1 MVIKQKRT
9 EWILKVNCDK
19 EGIEK
24 ASQIINQG
32 GIVVFPTD
40 TVYGIGCNP
49 YNKDSVR
56 KIYDIKSRDISKPFP
71 VLAYSKEIAERI
83 AFFDEFT
90 KKIVKKFWPGTLT
103 IILKLTDENLK
114 RSLSVTDKIAIRV
127 PNHKCT
133 LELLKKCNFLVGT
146 SANISGHSS
155 FTNPDEC
162 FNNIQKYD
170 IFVDG
175 GIISSKA
182 ESTIIE
188 IENEEIKIIREGSL
202 SYEEILGLW
211 IWSLLVQDILN
222 LKLKKN

>member
-1 MVIKQKRT
+1 MVIKQKRI
-9 EWILKVNCDK
+9 ERVLKVTCNK

-40 TVYGIGCNP
+40 TVYGIGCDP

-56 KIYDIKSRDISKPFP
+56 KIYEIKSRKISKPFP
-71 VLAYSKEIAERI
+71 VLVYSKDIAERI

-90 KKIVKKFWPGTLT
+90 KKIVERFWPGPLT
-103 IILKLTDENLK
+103 VILKLTDENLK
-114 RSLSVTDKIAIRV
+114 ESLNITDKIAIRV

-162 FNNIQKYD
+162 FNNFRKYD
-170 IFVDG
+170 VFVDG
-175 GIISSKA
+175 GIITSKS

-188 IENEEIKIIREGSL
+188 IENEEIKIIREGAL
-202 SYEEILGLW
+202 SHEEILGL
-211 IWSLLVQDILN
+211 
-222 LKLKKN
+222 

>member
-1 MVIKQKRT
+1 M
-9 EWILKVNCDK
+9 KVTCNK

-40 TVYGIGCNP
+40 TVYGIGCDP

-56 KIYDIKSRDISKPFP
+56 KIYEIKSRKISKPFP
-71 VLAYSKEIAERI
+71 VLVYSKDIAERI

-90 KKIVKKFWPGTLT
+90 KKIVERFWPGPLT
-103 IILKLTDENLK
+103 VILRLTDENLK
-114 RSLSVTDKIAIRV
+114 ESLNVTDKIAIRV

-162 FNNIQKYD
+162 FNNFRKYD
-170 IFVDG
+170 VFVDG
-175 GIISSKA
+175 GIITSKS

-188 IENEEIKIIREGSL
+188 IENEEIKIIREGAL
-202 SYEEILGLW
+202 SHEEILEL
-211 IWSLLVQDILN
+211 
-222 LKLKKN
+222 

>member
-1 MVIKQKRT
+1 MR
-9 EWILKVNCDK
+9 VNCDK

-32 GIVVFPTD
+32 GIAVFPTD

-56 KIYDIKSRDISKPFP
+56 KIYEIKSRDISKPFP
-71 VLAYSKEIAERI
+71 VLVYSKDIAERI
-83 AFFDEFT
+83 VFFDEFT
-90 KKIVKKFWPGTLT
+90 EKIVERFWPGPLT

-114 RSLSVTDKIAIRV
+114 KSLNVDDKIAIRV

-175 GIISSKA
+175 GIITSKT

-188 IENEEIKIIREGSL
+188 IENEKIKIIREGSL
-202 SYEEILGLW
+202 SYEEISRL
-211 IWSLLVQDILN
+211 
-222 LKLKKN
+222 

>member
-1 MVIKQKRT
+1 M
-9 EWILKVNCDK
+9 KVNCDK
-19 EGIEK
+19 EGIKK

-32 GIVVFPTD
+32 GIAVFPTD

-56 KIYDIKSRDISKPFP
+56 KIYEIKSRDISKPFP
-71 VLAYSKEIAERI
+71 VLVYSKGIAEKI

-90 KKIVKKFWPGTLT
+90 KKIVERFWPGTLT
-103 IILKLTDENLK
+103 IILKLIDEDLK
-114 RSLSVTDKIAIRV
+114 RSLNVTDKIAIRV
-127 PNHKCT
+127 PDHKCT

-155 FTNPDEC
+155 FTNPDKC
-162 FNNIQKYD
+162 LNNIQKYD

-175 GIISSKA
+175 GIITSKA

-202 SYEEILGLW
+202 SYEEILGL
-211 IWSLLVQDILN
+211 
-222 LKLKKN
+222 

>member
-1 MVIKQKRT
+1 M
-9 EWILKVNCDK
+9 KVNCDK

-32 GIVVFPTD
+32 GIVIFPTD

-49 YNKDSVR
+49 YNKESVR

-71 VLAYSKEIAERI
+71 VLVYSKEIAEKI
-83 AFFDEFT
+83 ALFDEFT
-90 KKIVKKFWPGTLT
+90 KKIVERHWPGPLT
-103 IILKLTDENLK
+103 IILKLIDENLK
-114 RSLSVTDKIAIRV
+114 KSLNVTDKIAVRI

-133 LELLKKCNFLVGT
+133 LELLKECNFLVGT
-146 SANISGHSS
+146 SANISGHTS

-170 IFVDG
+170 VFVDG
-175 GIISSKA
+175 GIITSKS

-202 SYEEILGLW
+202 SYDEILGL
-211 IWSLLVQDILN
+211 
-222 LKLKKN
+222 

>member
-1 MVIKQKRT
+1 M
-9 EWILKVNCDK
+9 KVSCDK

-24 ASQIINQG
+24 ASQIIDQG
-32 GIVVFPTD
+32 GIAVFPTD

-56 KIYDIKSRDISKPFP
+56 KIYEIKSRDISKPFP
-71 VLAYSKEIAERI
+71 VLVYSKEIAERI

-90 KKIVKKFWPGTLT
+90 KKIVEKFWPGTLT
-103 IILKLTDENLK
+103 IILKLTDEDLK
-114 RSLSVTDKIAIRV
+114 RSLNVTDKIAIRV
-127 PNHKCT
+127 PDHKCT

-170 IFVDG
+170 VFVDG
-175 GIISSKA
+175 GMITSKA

-202 SYEEILGLW
+202 SYAEIL
-211 IWSLLVQDILN
+211 
-222 LKLKKN
+222 KL